1 MRLLCVGLLILG
13 TATFAH
19 AINLGGLLDTI
30 KKGASGIQGDQ
41 DAQSGKKKQPT
52 LQDLAGLVKGTPVA
66 EEIAI
71 GEELAGRLLG
81 ASPLVKDNTLQKYV
95 NKVGKWVAMQSGRTD
110 LVWNFGILDSPDIN
124 AFAAPGGFIFLTKG
138 LYQTLSSEAE
148 LAGVIGHE
156 IGHVIKRH
164 HLNVLKKSK
173 AIDIAS
179 SVLSGVVGSVGNETA
194 DKAVQNLIGSG
205 AEIMARGLD
214 KDAEY
219 EADRIGVV
227 VATRAGY
234 DSYGLP
240 SVLQE
245 IGHVSASDSSVSLLF
260 KTHPH
265 PITRL
270 NELDAAM
277 GETFDEYTDGKLV
290 VGRFYRLR

>member
-1 MRLLCVGLLILG
+1 MRLLFIGLLILG
-13 TATFAH
+13 TVSFAH
-19 AINLGGLLDTI
+19 AIDFGGLLDTI
-30 KKGASGIQGDQ
+30 EKGTSSIQGDQ
-41 DAQSGKKKQPT
+41 DTQSGKKKPPT
-52 LQDLAGLVKGTPVA
+52 LQDLAGLVKGTPVE

-81 ASPLVKDNTLQKYV
+81 ASPLVNDDKLQKYV

-138 LYQTLSSEAE
+138 LYQSLSSEAE

-156 IGHVIKRH
+156 IGHVIKQH

-173 AIDIAS
+173 AIAMGGS
-179 SVLSGVVGSVGNETA
+179 LLSGVVGSVGDETA
-194 DKAVQNLIGSG
+194 DQAIQNVIGSG

-277 GETFDEYTDGKLV
+277 GEKFDEHADGKPV
-290 VGRFYRLR
+290 VGRFYKLR